1 MGMKILVVDDEMVS
15 REKMKMIMSHFG
27 QCEAVEN
34 GADALEKFVDAWNN
48 WSPYDLISLDVQM
61 PEMDGVEVLNR
72 IRGMERER
80 NVPESKR
87 ARVVMVTARSDKDT
101 IMTSIQAGCNDYVVK
116 PFDKAI
122 VAKKLTKL
130 GFHVH
135 LF

>member
-1 MGMKILVVDDEMVS
+1 M
-15 REKMKMIMSHFG
+15 
-27 QCEAVEN
+27 
-34 GADALEKFVDAWNN
+34 LEKNAR
-48 WSPYDLISLDVQM
+48 LRAKLDVQM
-61 PEMDGVEVLNR
+61 PEM
-72 IRGMERER
+72 EREK

-87 ARVVMVTARSDKDT
+87 AKVVMVTALSDKDT
-101 IMTSIQAGCNDYVVK
+101 IMTSIQAGCNEYVVK

>member
-1 MGMKILVVDDEMVS
+1 MKILVVDDEMVS
-15 REKMKMIMSHFG
+15 REKMKMIMGHFG
-27 QCEAVEN
+27 ECEAVET
-34 GADALEKFVDAWNN
+34 GANALEKFVEAWNS

-72 IRGMERER
+72 IRALEREK

-116 PFDKAI
+116 PFDKTI
-122 VAKKLTKL
+122 VAKKLSKL
-130 GFHVH
+130 GFQVY